1 MTVLNR
7 PGPSFLRMHSSRVSR
22 AVRLNAI
29 VVCLTIISKLV
40 DVVYILFFLYTFIY
54 LLHQFEIHMDNNL
67 TKQEQDVENSLETLT
82 VQEEKL
88 DDAIAKEEQEIVD
101 TASFIINKNSVS
113 QSATAK
119 KRRR

>member
-1 MTVLNR
+1 
-7 PGPSFLRMHSSRVSR
+7 
-22 AVRLNAI
+22 
-29 VVCLTIISKLV
+29 
-40 DVVYILFFLYTFIY
+40 
-54 LLHQFEIHMDNNL
+54 MDNNL
-67 TKQEQDVENSLETLT
+67 TKQEQDVENSLKTLT

-88 DDAIAKEEQEIVD
+88 DDAIVKEEQEIVD